1 MVFSD
6 LAPRHMSHSFD
17 LIIILLYLYIII
29 IVENL
34 VKIGCVM
41 TELVLNFVICW
52 AVVFAI
58 RL

>member
-6 LAPRHMSHSFD
+6 LAPRHMCHSFD
-17 LIIILLYLYIII
+17 LIIILFYIYIII

-34 VKIGCVM
+34 GKIGCVM
-41 TELVLNFVICW
+41 TELELNFVICW
-52 AVVFAI
+52 AVAFAI

>member
-1 MVFSD
+1 
-6 LAPRHMSHSFD
+6 MSHSLD
-17 LIIILLYLYIII
+17 LMIILFFIYIII

-41 TELVLNFVICW
+41 TELELNFVICW